1 MVPWNAIKGR
11 EIKKH
16 AVNSVIDIESIVT
29 TVKVL
34 VNDLSFILVNA
45 YVDSSNIIPD
55 MSVMKETILKLVQDK
70 RNLHVPLFLENRF
83 DNLIFSG
90 SVKERLA
97 LVTANRANN
106 KGLSPKPTGMLP
118 GSQVTSWPRDTPF
131 LQIDF
136 Y

>member
-11 EIKKH
+11 EIQKH

-55 MSVMKETILKLVQDK
+55 MSVINETILKLVQDK

-83 DNLIFSG
+83 DNLIFSC
-90 SVKERLA
+90 SVR
-97 LVTANRANN
+97 
-106 KGLSPKPTGMLP
+106 GLP
-118 GSQVTSWPRDTPF
+118 
-131 LQIDF
+131 
-136 Y
+136 

>member
-11 EIKKH
+11 EIQKH

-45 YVDSSNIIPD
+45 YVDSSNSIPD
-55 MSVMKETILKLVQDK
+55 MSVINETILKLVQDK

-83 DNLIFSG
+83 DNLIFNPCSH
-90 SVKERLA
+90 A
-97 LVTANRANN
+97 
-106 KGLSPKPTGMLP
+106 P
-118 GSQVTSWPRDTPF
+118 
-131 LQIDF
+131 
-136 Y
+136 